1 MIRIVLLE
9 VGVLDLKVLYQDII
23 TKLGV
28 RAHVLEDCS
37 ILWGFQILAPEIF
50 IQPEEVR
57 LLEQLSLEVHY
68 LQTL

>member
-37 ILWGFQILAPEIF
+37 ILWGFQMLAP
-50 IQPEEVR
+50 
-57 LLEQLSLEVHY
+57 
-68 LQTL
+68 